1 MITVTGTVFELDT
14 AHTSYIFEAKD
25 GLLQQLYYGPR
36 IKTHDPAPLRDKN
49 AVGYGDEVVYKP
61 AAAPLSLDT
70 RRLEFSP
77 QNKGDFR
84 LPSLRAAGADGFTQ
98 DFVYDGFEVQQ
109 QTPALDGLP
118 SPHGGDGTLC
128 VRLKT
133 TAGLTAELFYAVFEQ
148 ADVIA
153 RTLRLQNGGAAPVSL
168 LRADSFQ
175 LDLPGCGYTLF
186 TFDGAWARERH
197 PHAHELAPGAVC
209 FGSRT
214 GTSSSRCNP
223 FFMLC
228 EDGATEFFGRV
239 YGFNLIYSGSFEGAA
254 EVSPHGLTRVLAGVQ
269 SDGLCW
275 TLAAGERF
283 DAPWAVLTCSDAGKN
298 GMSHNMHRFVRE
310 HILPP
315 AFAHAERP
323 IVLNNWEAT
332 YFDFN
337 EHKLLKL
344 AREAAAL
351 GVELF
356 VLDDGWFG
364 ARASDKAG
372 LGDYAVN
379 AKKLPSG
386 LAGLA
391 QKINGLGMKF
401 GLWMEPEMVSEDSDL
416 YRAHPDWA
424 VKTPGV
430 EPSRGRNQLV
440 LDLCRAEV
448 RDYIVENVVATIRS
462 APIAYVKWDM
472 NRLLSDNYS
481 PALGE
486 QGRFAHRWVQGLY
499 DLFARIT
506 EACPQV
512 LFEGCSAG
520 GNRFDLGVLC
530 YMPQIWTSDDT
541 DAYERQRIQTGT
553 SYGYPPCVMSAHV
566 SASPN
571 HQAARQ
577 SPLDARFD
585 VAAFGLL
592 GYELDLSVASPAE
605 KKTMKE
611 QIAWYKAH
619 RAVLQQG
626 VFWRLQTPFEPD
638 RGRGLSTRE
647 TQWITVSEDRSEAVA
662 GEFMGLLLP
671 NSALPPLR
679 LAGLDPD
686 RLYEVAV
693 RREAINIRTCGSM
706 LNQILPVKLNTDGI
720 LVHTASGIYMMPCEE
735 ESYTA
740 WGDLL
745 LRAGI
750 ARKQGFT
757 GTGYS
762 EDVRLMPD
770 FAGRLFA
777 VQATAGALPSKN
789 ESAAE

>member
-1 MITVTGTVFELDT
+1 
-14 AHTSYIFEAKD
+14 
-25 GLLQQLYYGPR
+25 
-36 IKTHDPAPLRDKN
+36 
-49 AVGYGDEVVYKP
+49 
-61 AAAPLSLDT
+61 
-70 RRLEFSP
+70 
-77 QNKGDFR
+77 
-84 LPSLRAAGADGFTQ
+84 
-98 DFVYDGFEVQQ
+98 
-109 QTPALDGLP
+109 
-118 SPHGGDGTLC
+118 
-128 VRLKT
+128 
-133 TAGLTAELFYAVFEQ
+133 
-148 ADVIA
+148 
-153 RTLRLQNGGAAPVSL
+153 
-168 LRADSFQ
+168 
-175 LDLPGCGYTLF
+175 
-186 TFDGAWARERH
+186 
-197 PHAHELAPGAVC
+197 
-209 FGSRT
+209 
-214 GTSSSRCNP
+214 
-223 FFMLC
+223 
-228 EDGATEFFGRV
+228 
-239 YGFNLIYSGSFEGAA
+239 
-254 EVSPHGLTRVLAGVQ
+254 
-269 SDGLCW
+269 
-275 TLAAGERF
+275 
-283 DAPWAVLTCSDAGKN
+283 
-298 GMSHNMHRFVRE
+298 
-310 HILPP
+310 
-315 AFAHAERP
+315 
-323 IVLNNWEAT
+323 
-332 YFDFN
+332 
-337 EHKLLKL
+337 
-344 AREAAAL
+344 
-351 GVELF
+351 
-356 VLDDGWFG
+356 
-364 ARASDKAG
+364 
-372 LGDYAVN
+372 
-379 AKKLPSG
+379 
-386 LAGLA
+386 
-391 QKINGLGMKF
+391 
-401 GLWMEPEMVSEDSDL
+401 MVSEDSDL

-530 YMPQIWTSDDT
+530 YMSQIWTSDDT

-757 GTGYS
+757 GTGYG

-777 VQATAGALPSKN
+777 VRATAGALPSKN